1 MPSYLSDAILWTAIA
16 LCAVAQVALLRSFF
30 FGASRPGR
38 DASRAFRATE
48 TLWVVLPAVGLAC
61 LLAVTWRTV
70 HPPSPGAA
78 VPGATVSDAGARP

>member
-1 MPSYLSDAILWTAIA
+1 MPSYLAGAILWAALA
-16 LCAVAQVALLRSFF
+16 LCAVAQVALLHSFF
-30 FGASRPGR
+30 LGGSRPRPGTGR
-38 DASRAFRATE
+38 VFRATE